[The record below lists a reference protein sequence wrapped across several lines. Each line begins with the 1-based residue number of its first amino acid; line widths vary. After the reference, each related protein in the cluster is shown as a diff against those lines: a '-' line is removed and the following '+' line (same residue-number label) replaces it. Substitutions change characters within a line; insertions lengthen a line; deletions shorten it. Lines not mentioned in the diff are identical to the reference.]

1 MNKENKAS
9 IVQDTRV
16 IWNTTDA
23 VEKSGG
29 NVVRAKVGHAFI
41 KAAMRKSEAIY
52 GGEISAHHYFRDFA
66 FCDSGMIPW
75 LLIWQL
81 LSEKNLPL
89 KQLIAKRRN
98 LFPSSGEINFAV
110 SNSSDCLNLVQSL
123 YANKAKEINN
133 LDGISMA
140 FENWRFNLR
149 KSNTEQ
155 FVRLNVETKGDQALL
170 RKKQKN

>member
-1 MNKENKAS
+1 
-9 IVQDTRV
+9 
-16 IWNTTDA
+16 
-23 VEKSGG
+23 
-29 NVVRAKVGHAFI
+29 
-41 KAAMRKSEAIY
+41 
-52 GGEISAHHYFRDFA
+52 
-66 FCDSGMIPW
+66 MIPW

-170 RKKQKN
+170 RKKTKELTDN